1 MYLLQKGRAGGGGG
15 GGGGGG
21 AGGGGGGVGKTNA
34 PLPSLLLLLLLL
46 LSNSVSFRL
55 FVIPSSKDTVL
66 VFPVINRHSPVFH
79 STPKCSEHSEHLGPL
94 DWFLQLYCLLL

>member
-1 MYLLQKGRAGGGGG
+1 M
-15 GGGGGG
+15 
-21 AGGGGGGVGKTNA
+21 GKTNA
-34 PLPSLLLLLLLL
+34 PLPSLLLLLLLLL